1 MAISTTAE
9 EVQRKGGIAVPTPS
23 PQRWRLPPTGRIG
36 LIVFLLLCVMAN
48 ARQVA
53 WYWSHGPADSDLKIF
68 LTGLE
73 VIRSGERLHF
83 YNFDVHREVQTRLYP
98 ETRQT
103 GYLAFNHLAYELL
116 LYWPLT
122 WFAFAT
128 AQKLWGLL
136 NLGLVFLIAWLLKPL
151 TRDLWESFR
160 TPLPLWL
167 LAFYPVPMVLGQGQD
182 SLIFLTFVLLSL
194 RFAESERDYAAGFL
208 LGLVLFKVHLALG
221 IGFFVFVLPRKWRA
235 IAGFASSAVLV
246 TGISR
251 LMVGPR
257 FVGDY
262 LNILRQQEAM
272 TPWGFIPRFMPNLR
286 GLLQWGLAQWL
297 DIGSTLPL
305 ILLLSLLV
313 VAGTWV
319 ALRVRRDVTPG
330 ELYST
335 GILATLLVS
344 YHMHMQDLSLAI
356 LPMFVLLDAGAGGKL
371 AEKWTWVGILS
382 IAALYFYGAATWPF
396 PTLAVRGALLALP
409 VLLLWFVA
417 VGSSITRE
425 LKGGART
432 S

>member
-1 MAISTTAE
+1 MAISTTS
-9 EVQRKGGIAVPTPS
+9 EVQRKGGYIAAREPS
-23 PQRWRLPPTGRIG
+23 PQRGRLPQMGRIG
-36 LIVFLLLCVMAN
+36 LIVFLLFCVVAN

-122 WFAFAT
+122 WFAFST

-136 NLGLVFLIAWLLKPL
+136 NLGLVFLIAWLLRPFTKS
-151 TRDLWESFR
+151 LWESLR

-182 SLIFLTFVLLSL
+182 SLIFLTFVVLSL
-194 RFAESERDYAAGFL
+194 RLAESERDYLAGFL

-221 IGFFVFVLPRKWRA
+221 IGFFVFVLPRKWRS
-235 IAGFASSAVLV
+235 IAGFASSAILV
-246 TGISR
+246 TAISR
-251 LMVGPR
+251 IMVGPR

-319 ALRVRRDVTPG
+319 ALRVRRDVTPR

-356 LPMFVLLDAGAGGKL
+356 LPTLILLDASAGGKL
-371 AEKWTWVGILS
+371 AQKWTWAAVLS
-382 IAALYFYGAATWPF
+382 ITALYLYGAATWPF

-417 VGSSITRE
+417 VGSSITPE
-425 LKGGART
+425 LKSDART